1 MATRGAALCPPPASE
16 DHHETGGY
24 STARFLFHRPGH
36 LRLAWS
42 IARTLQRIYDEQSRE
57 HGH

>member
-1 MATRGAALCPPPASE
+1 MRDFIRLYRAYR
-16 DHHETGGY
+16 HMW
-24 STARFLFHRPGH
+24 PGEPRSCH